1 MSLISKRSIVPFILL
16 LVFAVLD
23 QRNPPIYLTGVV
35 IALAAIFVGTIISDA
50 ANQIVAE
57 LRETRQQLND
67 DRDQAQSKDAA
78 ESWK

>member
-1 MSLISKRSIVPFILL
+1 MSLISKKSIVPFILL
-16 LVFAVLD
+16 LSFAVLD

-35 IALAAIFVGTIISDA
+35 IALAAILVGTIISDA

-67 DRDQAQSKDAA
+67 RDQARSKDAV
-78 ESWK
+78 ELWK